1 MTKTTKYFVSG
12 AAAVLVTGLCTGLV
26 AYYGGIP
33 TGAFSSQT
41 GPTDLAYLPSDATVV
56 AHANVGD
63 VMGSDLRQKL
73 RAVMPE
79 GEESKGQAEFKEQ
92 TGIDI
97 EHDIEAVTSAMIA
110 GEPTGPHKFGG
121 LIVLRGTFDTGRLEA
136 LAREKGADAENYNGA
151 RLITM
156 KKHLAEAGDEVAS
169 EGGEGRADNH
179 KDFTGAAAFTEPGV
193 IVIGNLEQV
202 RAAIDRKTSGQNL
215 TSNADMMN
223 RISAVDSGS
232 NAWAVGRFDAIA
244 AQAKLPDQIAAQIP
258 PVAWFS
264 AAGHIN
270 GGVRATLR
278 AEARDDEAAKNLR
291 EVLNGFLALARL
303 QTGSNP
309 ELQALSQSLVLGGS
323 GKNVEVSFTLPSE
336 LFDAM
341 IAKHHAD
348 KTKAH

>member
-33 TGAFSSQT
+33 TGAFSSQS
-41 GPTDLAYLPSDATVV
+41 GPSDLAYLPSDATVV
-56 AHANVGD
+56 AHANVSD

-110 GEPTGPHKFGG
+110 GEPSGPHKFGG

-136 LAREKGADAENYNGA
+136 LAREKGADAENYKGA
-151 RLITM
+151 RLIVMT
-156 KKHLAEAGDEVAS
+156 HRAEAVGEAES
-169 EGGEGRADNH
+169 EGGSEH

-193 IVIGNLEQV
+193 IVVGNVEQV
-202 RAAIDRKTSGQNL
+202 RAAIDRKASGQNVMA
-215 TSNADMMN
+215 NADMMN
-223 RISAVDSGS
+223 RIAAVDSGS

-244 AQAKLPDQIAAQIP
+244 AQAKLPEEVASRIP

-270 GGVRATLR
+270 GGVRATMR

-291 EVLNGFLALARL
+291 DVLNGFMALAKL
-303 QTGSNP
+303 QTGTNP
-309 ELQALSQSLVLGGS
+309 ELQAISQSLVLGGS